1 LTKRILNRK
10 QFRSH
15 DYGLVGFVK
24 ELVDE
29 CGMAD
34 ITRTGPDATPA
45 RQSKFKEMKISP
57 GQVFIV
63 KA

>member
-1 LTKRILNRK
+1 
-10 QFRSH
+10 
-15 DYGLVGFVK
+15 VK

-34 ITRTGPDATPA
+34 ITRVDRGTPPY
-45 RQSKFKEMKISP
+45 RPSRFKAMKIVP

>member
-1 LTKRILNRK
+1 MLFNRG
-10 QFRSH
+10 QFKSH
-15 DYGLVGFVK
+15 DYGLVGFIK

-34 ITRTGPDATPA
+34 ITRSGPDDISG
-45 RQSKFKEMKISP
+45 RSSKFAEMKISP